1 MPLFVTPPG
10 KLGSAAAVTSTQK
23 ERIVVCLKAGRQS
36 LSLAPGCIETS
47 PRTAFRFE
55 GLDRLRDNFPEF
67 DLMDEPKRR
76 RDLWRARLHAQSLR
90 TPQNCHG
97 KQMARMALAMRG
109 MCAPPRRPDKPQQG
123 RGSFLKKRPKIFAR
137 LSRTTR
143 RQPCKGFCF
152 FFQKEALAL
161 PPIRPVEILGATAI
175 GKFRPLRQAWRAP

>member
-1 MPLFVTPPG
+1 MPLFVTPPA
-10 KLGSAAAVTSTQK
+10 KLGSATAVTSTQK

-123 RGSFLKKRPKIFAR
+123 RGSFLKKRPKN
-137 LSRTTR
+137 
-143 RQPCKGFCF
+143 FC
-152 FFQKEALAL
+152 AAVADY
-161 PPIRPVEILGATAI
+161 PATAVQRFLLLFSKRSACFSPDSA
-175 GKFRPLRQAWRAP
+175 GRDPWRHGHR